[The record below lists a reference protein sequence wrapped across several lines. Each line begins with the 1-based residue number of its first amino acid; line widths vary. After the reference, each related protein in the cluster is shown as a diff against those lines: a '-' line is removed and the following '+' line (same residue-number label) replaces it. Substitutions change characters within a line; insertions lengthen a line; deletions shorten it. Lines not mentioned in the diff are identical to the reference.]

1 MSRNRYRF
9 RVRLMNSLRKLTSES
24 VVVRIL
30 CWRRMV
36 VLHGAVAFVAVVDA
50 RSTAGYVDSSDFS
63 GVEVQVWEW

>member
-30 CWRRMV
+30 CWIRMV
-36 VLHGAVAFVAVVDA
+36 VLHGSVAFVAVVDA
-50 RSTAGYVDSSDFS
+50 TSTAGYVDSFDFS